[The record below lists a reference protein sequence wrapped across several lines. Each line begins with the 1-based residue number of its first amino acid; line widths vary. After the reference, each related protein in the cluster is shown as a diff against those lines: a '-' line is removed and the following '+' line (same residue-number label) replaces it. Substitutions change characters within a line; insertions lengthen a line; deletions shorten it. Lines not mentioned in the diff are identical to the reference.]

1 MSSNISIDF
10 QEPNK
15 DETPITQTGN
25 TPEPLPVAV
34 KDSSTEKK
42 QSKQTK
48 ESKESKQTY
57 LLTEE
62 ELQLIKD
69 KFYSEPEGGSLL
81 ADAMETNAYYPE
93 NDLAADVLRNK
104 YLAPNE
110 KGPLHLWHRVAK
122 SLASVEEN
130 KEEWYEKFFEILKDF
145 RFIPGGRVMHAAGRE
160 DARRRPTLS
169 NCYVIPIKEDSL
181 EGIYKC
187 LSDSAMVYRTGGG
200 VGTDLSGLRPQGA
213 RVNATV
219 DSSPGVTAFMNLFSE
234 STNTVSQAGRR
245 GALMLTLRVDHPDIR
260 EFISIKSDKSRDVVK
275 HANVSVLI
283 THEFMEALLEDKEFD
298 LRFGGK
304 VYDTLNAKDL
314 WDKIIRSAHA
324 SAEPGIIF
332 WDTMK
337 EYHNNEYATPLSSTN
352 PCGEQPLPPFTACNL
367 GNINLSAFV
376 DENGEFDYKE
386 LKEVSAVATRF
397 LDNVI
402 TYNYPNHALD
412 NIKEAVG
419 NDRRIGLGITALA
432 DTLIKMGIKYDT
444 EEGLAEVDKIMKVLR
459 DTAYTTSID
468 IAEEKGAYPLFD
480 WDGYSK
486 SKFVKSLPRSIKN
499 RIKESGIR
507 NCTLITVPPVGTGS
521 IVAETSSGVEPI
533 YQISYDRR
541 VKNDDG
547 HTFRT
552 YKVFH
557 PLITELFGSDENLP
571 EWVVTAYD
579 IDPFFRVKM
588 QSVIQKYTDSSIS
601 STVNLPEETP
611 VETIADIYIEAY
623 KAGLKGIT
631 VYREGSREGILSS
644 NKAEASTDQKV
655 NTEKKPDVDTAN
667 KSELNPRYRPAITNG
682 VTQRVRTGEGNLY
695 ITINED
701 ENGLCEVFTTIGKA
715 GGNAQ
720 AQSEAISR
728 MISLA
733 LRSGINP
740 HEVIKQL
747 KGISGPSPVWQDGD
761 VILSTPDA
769 IGKALEKYIV
779 DKEHKASDPTEKKGF
794 TFYENNPS
802 EKISSIEFGVKSYTL
817 CQECGSTMT
826 HENGCMIC
834 KHCGFSKCF

>member
-10 QEPNK
+10 QDPKKNELL
-15 DETPITQTGN
+15 ITQIEN
-25 TPEPLPVAV
+25 KPEPLPVDL
-34 KDSSTEKK
+34 KDSSTKK
-42 QSKQTK
+42 KESKQTK
-48 ESKESKQTY
+48 ESKQSY
-57 LLTEE
+57 ILTEE

-69 KFYSEPEGGSLL
+69 KFYSDAEGGSLL
-81 ADAMETNAYYPE
+81 AEAMDTNAYYPE

-169 NCYVIPIKEDSL
+169 NCYVIPIEEDSL
-181 EGIYKC
+181 EGIYQC
-187 LSDSAMVYRTGGG
+187 LSNSAMVYRTGGG

-219 DSSPGVTAFMNLFSE
+219 DFSPGVTAFMNLFSE

-245 GALMLTLRVDHPDIR
+245 GALMLTLRVDHPDIQ
-260 EFISIKSDKSRDVVK
+260 EFITIKNDKSRDIIK
-275 HANVSVLI
+275 HANISVLI
-283 THEFMEALLEDKEFD
+283 THEFMEALLEDKDFD
-298 LRFGGK
+298 LRWGGK
-304 VYDTLNAKDL
+304 VYETINAKEL
-314 WDKIIRSAHA
+314 WNKIITSAHA

-352 PCGEQPLPPFTACNL
+352 PCGEQPLPQFTACNL

-412 NIKEAVG
+412 SIKEAVG
-419 NDRRIGLGITALA
+419 NDRRIGLGITALG

-444 EEGLAEVDKIMKVLR
+444 EEGLAEVDKIMKILR
-459 DTAYTTSID
+459 DTAYSTSID
-468 IAEEKGAYPLFD
+468 LAEDKGAYPLFD
-480 WDGYSK
+480 WDGYSQ
-486 SKFVKSLPRSIKN
+486 SKFVKSLPRSIKS

-533 YQISYDRR
+533 YQISYNRR
-541 VKNDDG
+541 VKNHDG

-552 YKVFH
+552 YKVYH
-557 PLITELFGSDENLP
+557 PLIAELFKSDENLP

-588 QSVIQKYTDSSIS
+588 QSIIQKYTDSSIS
-601 STVNLPEETP
+601 STVNLPEDTNI
-611 VETIADIYIEAY
+611 ETIADIYITAY

-644 NKAEASTDQKV
+644 TKAEAATEEKV
-655 NTEKKPDVDTAN
+655 DTSSNTEI
-667 KSELNPRYRPAITNG
+667 NPRYRPSITNG

-720 AQSEAISR
+720 AQSEAVSR
-728 MISLA
+728 LISLA

-769 IGKALEKYIV
+769 IGKAIEKYIT
-779 DKEHKASDPTEKKGF
+779 DRESKISDSTEKKGF
-794 TFYENNPS
+794 TFYENNLS
-802 EKISSIEFGVKSYTL
+802 KETDSIEFREHKYTL

-834 KHCGFSKCF
+834 KHCGYYKCF

>member
-1 MSSNISIDF
+1 M
-10 QEPNK
+10 
-15 DETPITQTGN
+15 
-25 TPEPLPVAV
+25 
-34 KDSSTEKK
+34 
-42 QSKQTK
+42 
-48 ESKESKQTY
+48 
-57 LLTEE
+57 
-62 ELQLIKD
+62 
-69 KFYSEPEGGSLL
+69 
-81 ADAMETNAYYPE
+81 
-93 NDLAADVLRNK
+93 
-104 YLAPNE
+104 
-110 KGPLHLWHRVAK
+110 
-122 SLASVEEN
+122 
-130 KEEWYEKFFEILKDF
+130 
-145 RFIPGGRVMHAAGRE
+145 
-160 DARRRPTLS
+160 
-169 NCYVIPIKEDSL
+169 
-181 EGIYKC
+181 
-187 LSDSAMVYRTGGG
+187 
-200 VGTDLSGLRPQGA
+200 
-213 RVNATV
+213 
-219 DSSPGVTAFMNLFSE
+219 
-234 STNTVSQAGRR
+234 
-245 GALMLTLRVDHPDIR
+245 
-260 EFISIKSDKSRDVVK
+260 
-275 HANVSVLI
+275 
-283 THEFMEALLEDKEFD
+283 
-298 LRFGGK
+298 
-304 VYDTLNAKDL
+304 
-314 WDKIIRSAHA
+314 
-324 SAEPGIIF
+324 
-332 WDTMK
+332 
-337 EYHNNEYATPLSSTN
+337 
-352 PCGEQPLPPFTACNL
+352 
-367 GNINLSAFV
+367 
-376 DENGEFDYKE
+376 
-386 LKEVSAVATRF
+386 
-397 LDNVI
+397 
-402 TYNYPNHALD
+402 
-412 NIKEAVG
+412 G

-486 SKFVKSLPRSIKN
+486 SKFVKSLPRSLKN

-533 YQISYDRR
+533 YQISYNRR

-601 STVNLPEETP
+601 STVNLPEETQ

-644 NKAEASTDQKV
+644 NKADASTKQKV
-655 NTEKKPDVDTAN
+655 NTENNT
-667 KSELNPRYRPAITNG
+667 ELNPRYRPAITSG

-769 IGKALEKYIV
+769 IGKALEKYIE
-779 DKEHKASDPTEKKGF
+779 DSEHKTSDSTEKKGF

-802 EKISSIEFGVKSYTL
+802 RETESMELGVRSYTL

>member
-10 QEPNK
+10 QKTKKNEPLITGIENK
-15 DETPITQTGN
+15 S
-25 TPEPLPVAV
+25 EPLPLDL
-34 KDSSTEKK
+34 KGSSTKK
-42 QSKQTK
+42 K
-48 ESKESKQTY
+48 ESTQTKESKQTY

-62 ELQLIKD
+62 ELQLIKV
-69 KFYSEPEGGSLL
+69 KFYSDAEGGSLL
-81 ADAMETNAYYPE
+81 AEAMDTNAYYPE

-104 YLAPNE
+104 YLAPNQT
-110 KGPLHLWHRVAK
+110 GPLHLWHRVAK
-122 SLASVEEN
+122 SLASIDEN

-169 NCYVIPIKEDSL
+169 NCYVIPIEEDSL
-181 EGIYKC
+181 EGIYQC
-187 LSDSAMVYRTGGG
+187 LSNSAMVYRTGGG

-245 GALMLTLRVDHPDIR
+245 GALMLTLRVDHPDIL
-260 EFISIKSDKSRDVVK
+260 EFITIKNDKSRNTVK
-275 HANVSVLI
+275 HANISVLI
-283 THEFMEALLEDKEFD
+283 THEFMKALLEDKDFD
-298 LRFGGK
+298 LRWDGK
-304 VYDTLNAKDL
+304 VYETVNAKEL
-314 WDKIIRSAHA
+314 WDKIITSAHA

-332 WDTMK
+332 WDTMI

-352 PCGEQPLPPFTACNL
+352 PCGEQPLPKFTACNL

-402 TYNYPNHALD
+402 TYNYPNHALEC
-412 NIKEAVG
+412 IKEAVG
-419 NDRRIGLGITALA
+419 NDRRVGLGITALG
-432 DTLIKMGIKYDT
+432 DTLIKMGIKYDS
-444 EEGLAEVDKIMKVLR
+444 EEGLAEVEKIMKILR
-459 DTAYTTSID
+459 DTAYDTSID
-468 IAEEKGAYPLFD
+468 LAEEKGAYPLFE
-480 WDGYSK
+480 WDGYSQ
-486 SKFVKSLPRSIKN
+486 SKFVKSLPRSIKS

-541 VKNDDG
+541 VKNQDG

-552 YKVFH
+552 YKVYH
-557 PLITELFGSDENLP
+557 PLIAELFESDENLP

-601 STVNLPEETP
+601 STVNLAEDTKI
-611 VETIADIYIEAY
+611 ETIADIYITAY

-644 NKAEASTDQKV
+644 TKAETVSVENVETSSD
-655 NTEKKPDVDTAN
+655 NEI
-667 KSELNPRYRPAITNG
+667 NPRYRPPITNG

-720 AQSEAISR
+720 AQSEAVSR
-728 MISLA
+728 LISLA

-769 IGKALEKYIV
+769 IGKAIEKYIAGS
-779 DKEHKASDPTEKKGF
+779 KSKKSDPADKKGF
-794 TFYENNPS
+794 TFYGNNTS
-802 EKISSIEFGVKSYTL
+802 EATDSVEFKEHKYTL

-826 HENGCMIC
+826 HENGCMVC
-834 KHCGFSKCF
+834 KHCGYSKCF

>member
-10 QEPNK
+10 QKTKKNEPLIPGIENK
-15 DETPITQTGN
+15 S
-25 TPEPLPVAV
+25 EPLPVDL
-34 KDSSTEKK
+34 KDSSTKK
-42 QSKQTK
+42 K
-48 ESKESKQTY
+48 ESTQTKESKQTY

-62 ELQLIKD
+62 ELQLIKV
-69 KFYSEPEGGSLL
+69 KFYSDAEGGSLL
-81 ADAMETNAYYPE
+81 AEAMDTNAYYPE

-169 NCYVIPIKEDSL
+169 NCYVIPIEEDSL
-181 EGIYKC
+181 EGIYQC
-187 LSDSAMVYRTGGG
+187 LSNSAMVYRTGGG

-245 GALMLTLRVDHPDIR
+245 GALMLTLRVDHPDIM
-260 EFISIKSDKSRDVVK
+260 EFITIKNDKSRNTVK
-275 HANVSVLI
+275 HANISVLI
-283 THEFMEALLEDKEFD
+283 THEFMEALLEDKDFD
-298 LRFGGK
+298 LRWDGK
-304 VYDTLNAKDL
+304 VYETVNAKEL
-314 WDKIIRSAHA
+314 WDKIITSAHA

-332 WDTMK
+332 WDTMI

-352 PCGEQPLPPFTACNL
+352 PCGEQPLPKFTACNL

-412 NIKEAVG
+412 CIKEAVG
-419 NDRRIGLGITALA
+419 NDRRVGLGITALG

-444 EEGLAEVDKIMKVLR
+444 EEGLAEVEKIMKILR
-459 DTAYTTSID
+459 DTAYDTSID
-468 IAEEKGAYPLFD
+468 LAEEKGAYPLFK
-480 WDGYSK
+480 WDGYSQ
-486 SKFVKSLPRSIKN
+486 SKFVKSLPRSIKS

-541 VKNDDG
+541 VKNQDG

-552 YKVFH
+552 YKVYH
-557 PLITELFGSDENLP
+557 PLIAELFESDENLP

-601 STVNLPEETP
+601 STVNLAEDTKI
-611 VETIADIYIEAY
+611 ETIADIYITAY

-644 NKAEASTDQKV
+644 TKAETVSVENVETSSD
-655 NTEKKPDVDTAN
+655 NEI
-667 KSELNPRYRPAITNG
+667 NPRYRPPITNG

-720 AQSEAISR
+720 AQSEAVSR
-728 MISLA
+728 LISLA

-769 IGKALEKYIV
+769 IGKAIEKYIAGSKSKKY
-779 DKEHKASDPTEKKGF
+779 DLPDKKGF

-802 EKISSIEFGVKSYTL
+802 QTTDSVEFKEHKYTL

-826 HENGCMIC
+826 HENGCMVC
-834 KHCGFSKCF
+834 KHCGYSKCF

>member
-1 MSSNISIDF
+1 
-10 QEPNK
+10 
-15 DETPITQTGN
+15 
-25 TPEPLPVAV
+25 
-34 KDSSTEKK
+34 
-42 QSKQTK
+42 
-48 ESKESKQTY
+48 
-57 LLTEE
+57 
-62 ELQLIKD
+62 
-69 KFYSEPEGGSLL
+69 
-81 ADAMETNAYYPE
+81 
-93 NDLAADVLRNK
+93 
-104 YLAPNE
+104 
-110 KGPLHLWHRVAK
+110 
-122 SLASVEEN
+122 
-130 KEEWYEKFFEILKDF
+130 
-145 RFIPGGRVMHAAGRE
+145 
-160 DARRRPTLS
+160 
-169 NCYVIPIKEDSL
+169 
-181 EGIYKC
+181 
-187 LSDSAMVYRTGGG
+187 
-200 VGTDLSGLRPQGA
+200 
-213 RVNATV
+213 
-219 DSSPGVTAFMNLFSE
+219 MNLFSE

-245 GALMLTLRVDHPDIR
+245 GALMLTLRVDHPDIQD
-260 EFISIKSDKSRDVVK
+260 FITIKNDKSRNTVK
-275 HANVSVLI
+275 HANISVLI
-283 THEFMEALLEDKEFD
+283 THEFMEALLEDKDFD
-298 LRFGGK
+298 LRWGGK
-304 VYDTLNAKDL
+304 VYETVRAKEL
-314 WDKIIRSAHA
+314 WDKIITSAHA

-332 WDTMK
+332 WDTMI

-352 PCGEQPLPPFTACNL
+352 PCGEQPLPQFTACNL

-402 TYNYPNHALD
+402 TYNYPNHALEC
-412 NIKEAVG
+412 IKEAVG
-419 NDRRIGLGITALA
+419 NDRRVGLGITALG
-432 DTLIKMGIKYDT
+432 DTLIKMGIKYDS
-444 EEGLAEVDKIMKVLR
+444 EEGLVEVEKIMKILR
-459 DTAYTTSID
+459 DTAYDTSID
-468 IAEEKGAYPLFD
+468 LAEEKGAYPLFQ

-486 SKFVKSLPRSIKN
+486 SKFVKSLPRSIRS

-533 YQISYDRR
+533 YQISYNRR
-541 VKNDDG
+541 VKNQDG

-552 YKVFH
+552 YKVYH
-557 PLITELFGSDENLP
+557 PLIAELFESDENLP

-601 STVNLPEETP
+601 STVNLAEDTKI
-611 VETIADIYIEAY
+611 ETIADIYITAY

-631 VYREGSREGILSS
+631 VYREGSREGILTSTKAKAPSVENVETSS
-644 NKAEASTDQKV
+644 DNEI
-655 NTEKKPDVDTAN
+655 
-667 KSELNPRYRPAITNG
+667 NPRYRPSITNG

-720 AQSEAISR
+720 AQSEAVSR
-728 MISLA
+728 LISLA

-769 IGKALEKYIV
+769 IGKAIEKYI
-779 DKEHKASDPTEKKGF
+779 ASSKSKKFDSADKKGF

-802 EKISSIEFGVKSYTL
+802 EATNSVEFKERKYTL

-826 HENGCMIC
+826 HENGCMVC
-834 KHCGFSKCF
+834 KHCGYSKCF